1 MMETTITVFD
11 KDAHHYKKMLKSAV
25 SFFGVEEPFFD
36 YYKVYC
42 LKRWMTDCDESYDI
56 LDFGCGIGK
65 LTGILAKTFQKSR
78 IYGYDISC
86 ASLSVAREANA
97 TINNVYFL
105 SDLNGEKRYD
115 FIIAANVFHHIKVD
129 EHSAV
134 LLKMKMLLNKNG
146 KICIFEHNPLNLLT
160 QYVVRRFPFDVD
172 AKLIWRHVFIKK
184 VLLGELKVIGKEYIL
199 FFPWRVDL
207 FRKVERFL
215 VHIPLGAQYMIIL
228 DNG

>member
-1 MMETTITVFD
+1 MAVTTITVFD
-11 KDAHHYKKMLKSAV
+11 KDAYRYREMLKSAV

-42 LKRWMTDCDESYDI
+42 LKRWITDCDESYDI

-65 LTGILAKTFQKSR
+65 LTAILAKTFQKSS

-86 ASLSVAREANA
+86 ASLSVAREASA
-97 TINNVYFL
+97 TINNVYFV
-105 SDLNGEKRYD
+105 SDLNGGKRYD
-115 FIIAANVFHHIKVD
+115 FIIAANVFHHIKVE

-134 LLKMKMLLNKNG
+134 LFKMKMLLNNNG

-160 QYVVRRFPFDVD
+160 QYIVKRFPFDVD

-184 VLLGELKVIGKEYIL
+184 VLLNELKVFAKEYIL

-207 FRKVERFL
+207 FRKIERFL
-215 VHIPLGAQYMIIL
+215 VHIPLGAQYMLIL